1 LYKVTQDNGLFDFS
15 SYHTVFCDSIQALEW
30 AYQNGLPRSAIVKS
44 SSPSMLWDKSPSIF
58 DIESRWTIEEL
69 EKFQSTIQELTE
81 DIFDAVSNISEVER
95 ELALLISKSSYQF
108 QKILYKSACL
118 DDSDFTDSR
127 LLIYVDGKTGPAGN
141 IMNPPWGQLLLSN
154 PLLSVVHYTLKDD
167 KWEVLTTRGIS
178 YWQRLKVAGYETI
191 IYRLAVKLV
200 KILPNWIFTK
210 ELIMPNENELNIEIA
225 SSLALRGVKI
235 SEIQLDSVFGNNSNI
250 FNISISELHEIVL
263 PIMRKRVEQW
273 VVLPAVDAT
282 MSIFSSHL
290 EEQFKQFKQ
299 FVIAWEQALANNTK
313 IKRAVLINA
322 PGNIKGQALAYVCR
336 KINVP
341 LMSSQHGITV
351 EISKAHSASHIV
363 FDNSVANIMFSYNSK
378 IKNIEKSTHFNNSKH
393 YVVGMPMRLIRMKYN
408 QPINQ
413 SIPPI
418 AYISTNLYHM
428 GLSLSSK
435 TDYRKAQSE
444 QKLILE
450 VLSKLPHNVLYKTY
464 PEDNRRYADID
475 PVLKDIK
482 EAKNIELFSDKVDM
496 RYLIYRHRIFVTTC
510 ATSTLG
516 WPIMSGKPVVFINQ
530 KYNNPLLDDVYT
542 SMSKGIFVF
551 NDEDLDFSKKL
562 LDFLSQP
569 IKEIERLWQNKK
581 NAREELIGDYFSAY
595 QDEPGSRAAKIII
608 REYLS

>member
-1 LYKVTQDNGLFDFS
+1 
-15 SYHTVFCDSIQALEW
+15 
-30 AYQNGLPRSAIVKS
+30 
-44 SSPSMLWDKSPSIF
+44 
-58 DIESRWTIEEL
+58 
-69 EKFQSTIQELTE
+69 
-81 DIFDAVSNISEVER
+81 
-95 ELALLISKSSYQF
+95 
-108 QKILYKSACL
+108 
-118 DDSDFTDSR
+118 
-127 LLIYVDGKTGPAGN
+127 
-141 IMNPPWGQLLLSN
+141 
-154 PLLSVVHYTLKDD
+154 
-167 KWEVLTTRGIS
+167 
-178 YWQRLKVAGYETI
+178 
-191 IYRLAVKLV
+191 
-200 KILPNWIFTK
+200 
-210 ELIMPNENELNIEIA
+210 
-225 SSLALRGVKI
+225 
-235 SEIQLDSVFGNNSNI
+235 
-250 FNISISELHEIVL
+250 
-263 PIMRKRVEQW
+263 
-273 VVLPAVDAT
+273 
-282 MSIFSSHL
+282 
-290 EEQFKQFKQ
+290 
-299 FVIAWEQALANNTK
+299 
-313 IKRAVLINA
+313 
-322 PGNIKGQALAYVCR
+322 
-336 KINVP
+336 
-341 LMSSQHGITV
+341 
-351 EISKAHSASHIV
+351 
-363 FDNSVANIMFSYNSK
+363 
-378 IKNIEKSTHFNNSKH
+378 
-393 YVVGMPMRLIRMKYN
+393 MKYN

>member
-1 LYKVTQDNGLFDFS
+1 LYKVTQDNSLFDFS

-44 SSPSMLWDKSPSIF
+44 SSPSMLWDKSPSIL

-95 ELALLISKSSYQF
+95 ELALFISKSSYQF

-141 IMNPPWGQLLLSN
+141 IMNSPWCQLLLSN

-200 KILPNWIFTK
+200 KILPDWIFTK

-273 VVLPAVDAT
+273 VVLPAVEAT

-290 EEQFKQFKQ
+290 EKQFKQFKQ
-299 FVIAWEQALANNTK
+299 FIIAWEQALANNTK

-351 EISKAHSASHIV
+351 EISKAHSTSHIL

-408 QPINQ
+408 QSINQ

-435 TDYRKAQSE
+435 TDYRKARSE

-482 EAKNIELFSDKVDM
+482 EAKNIEIFSDKVDM